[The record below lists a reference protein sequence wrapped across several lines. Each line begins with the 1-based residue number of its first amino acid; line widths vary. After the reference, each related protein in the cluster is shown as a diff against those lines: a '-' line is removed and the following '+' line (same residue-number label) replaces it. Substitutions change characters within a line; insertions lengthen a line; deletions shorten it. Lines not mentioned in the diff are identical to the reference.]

1 MDYPAWMLM
10 WLIGMVLFV
19 AGKVWL
25 WRQMPKGGN
34 TAAFIFLWP
43 GMNIMDW
50 QRKPP
55 RPAKHRDEQ
64 AWHYG
69 MECMMAGVILF
80 WGMGS
85 LIRHPWVA
93 GWCGMAGL
101 VLMLHFGVFRLLA
114 VWWMNKGHDVRP
126 IMLNP
131 MTATSLSEFWG
142 RRWNRAFRD
151 LVHPLVFTPMLRKYG
166 AAPALWGCFIV
177 SGLVHE
183 LVISL
188 PAGAGYGSP
197 TLYFIIQALGIT
209 MEKHLRFTSRFF
221 TYSIT
226 LGPVFLLFHPPFLE
240 RVMLPFMHALG
251 AQP

>member
-1 MDYPAWMLM
+1 M
-10 WLIGMVLFV
+10 WLMGLLLFA

-25 WRQMPKGGN
+25 WQRMPKGVN
-34 TAAFIFLWP
+34 AAAFVFLWP
-43 GMNIMDW
+43 GMNIVDW

-55 RPAKHRDEQ
+55 GSVKNHDEQ
-64 AWHYG
+64 AWYYG
-69 MECMMAGVILF
+69 VECIMAGVILF

-85 LIRHPWVA
+85 LISHPWLA

-114 VWWMNKGHDVRP
+114 VWWTSRGHDVRP
-126 IMLNP
+126 IMINP
-131 MTATSLSEFWG
+131 VAARSLSEFWG
-142 RRWNRAFRD
+142 KRWNRAFRD
-151 LVHPLVFTPMLRKYG
+151 LIHPLVFKPMLRKYG
-166 AAPALWGCFIV
+166 AAPALWICFIV
-177 SGLVHE
+177 SGLIHE
-183 LVISL
+183 LMISV
-188 PAGAGYGSP
+188 PAGGGYGFP

-209 MEKHLRFTSRFF
+209 AEKRLRITSWFF